1 MIEEPIHPD
10 HSFMPPVSAPRI
22 SGTAMPTGVFL
33 SSGAYGSGA
42 WWELVWAGFCMI
54 VLGALSLVPTFM
66 LLWLADQH
74 LHLSLPSV
82 LLQLGGPADPNLAA
96 LARVGTNVL
105 GFVMFLLVLR
115 FTPLAGYHAAEHM
128 TVHAVEHFGVWGW
141 EPYVAQMPRAHRRCG
156 SNLLAGI
163 LPALLVSAPLLH
175 AGSPLCLG
183 LAALVAIIGW
193 RLRHAVGFVVQN
205 CFTTKP
211 PTAKQLE
218 RGMAAARRVLEQWQ
232 RDPAPRPPVA
242 KVIWGRGLPQMLA
255 GVAAAMYL
263 MGFVGSHLPH
273 WLGW

>member
-1 MIEEPIHPD
+1 MSEEPTQPD
-10 HSFMPPVSAPRI
+10 HGYIPPVSAPRI

-42 WWELVWAGFCMI
+42 AWELALAGFAMI
-54 VLGALSLVPTFM
+54 VLGALSLIPTYL

-82 LLQLGGPADPNLAA
+82 LLQLGGPVDPVLGA
-96 LARVGTNVL
+96 LARIGTNVL
-105 GFVMFLLVLR
+105 GFLVFLLVLR

-128 TVHAVEHFGVWGW
+128 TVHAVEHFGVWNW

-163 LPALLVSAPLLH
+163 LPALLIGVPLFH
-175 AGSPLCLG
+175 AGSPLFMG
-183 LAALVAIIGW
+183 LAVLVAVGGW
-193 RLRHAVGFVVQN
+193 RVRHQVGFIVQN
-205 CFTTKP
+205 CFTTRP

-218 RGMAAARRVLEQWQ
+218 RGMAAARRVLEQWE
-232 RDPAPRPPVA
+232 RDPAPRLPVA
-242 KVIWGRGLPQMLA
+242 QVIWGRGLPQMVA
-255 GVAAAMYL
+255 GVAIAMYVL
-263 MGFVGSHLPH
+263 GFAGSHLPH

>member
-1 MIEEPIHPD
+1 MNEEPIHPD
-10 HSFMPPVSAPRI
+10 HGYIPPMSAPRI

-42 WWELVWAGFCMI
+42 AWELVLSGFGIIFM
-54 VLGALSLVPTFM
+54 GGLSLVPTYL
-66 LLWLADQH
+66 LLWLADRH

-96 LARVGTNVL
+96 LARVVTNVM
-105 GFVMFLLVLR
+105 GFLVFLLVLR
-115 FTPLAGYHAAEHM
+115 FSPLAGYHAAEHM
-128 TVHAVEHFGVWGW
+128 TVHAVEHYGAWGW

-163 LPALLVSAPLLH
+163 LPALLVGVPLLH
-175 AGSPLCLG
+175 AGSPLLMG
-183 LAALVAIIGW
+183 AAAVVAAAGW
-193 RLRHAVGFVVQN
+193 RLRHPMGFFVQN

-211 PTAKQLE
+211 PSPAQLE
-218 RGMAAARRVLEQWQ
+218 RGMAAARRVLAQWE
-232 RDPAPRPPVA
+232 RDPSPRVPVA
-242 KVIWGRGLPQMLA
+242 RMLWGRGLPQMLA
-255 GVAAAMYL
+255 GVTAAMYL